1 MEEVV
6 TKCPEI
12 SLSLLQDVSLFQ
24 PLVSLLVLPPW
35 SCYMFQQKVVFH
47 IYNLLHYILF
57 FTNHSYFDLENA
69 CDI

>member
-35 SCYMFQQKVVFH
+35 SCYSSLNVSTKSGISYVQFTPLHIVFH
-47 IYNLLHYILF
+47 
-57 FTNHSYFDLENA
+57 
-69 CDI
+69 